1 MIYSSIS
8 ESDCLQYTFLDVYV
22 NVEHSISDMCIV
34 CIEHNFLSQFIHCSR
49 LRIHLFIFAQ
59 VSCKISTTVSDF
71 YICHL
76 SALEYHYLVLL
87 VLTRVCNVNRGV
99 ID

>member
-34 CIEHNFLSQFIHCSR
+34 CIEHNFLSQFIHCNR
-49 LRIHLFIFAQ
+49 LRIHLIEEIN
-59 VSCKISTTVSDF
+59 ISGSRSSQ
-71 YICHL
+71 L
-76 SALEYHYLVLL
+76 
-87 VLTRVCNVNRGV
+87 
-99 ID
+99 